1 MITLPLIRQDDDSN
15 LTPIDRAVCGLD
27 SLITALMMQGTIN
40 DPKASAEEVETFMT
54 LSVAATIP
62 AEA

>member
-1 MITLPLIRQDDDSN
+1 MITLPFIRLDDGSN
-15 LTPIDRAVCGLD
+15 LTPIERSMIGLD

-40 DPKASAEEVETFMT
+40 NPETSVEEVETFMT
-54 LSVAATIP
+54 LSVAATVP

>member
-1 MITLPLIRQDDDSN
+1 MITLPFIRQDDGSS
-15 LTPIDRAVCGLD
+15 LTPIERSMIGLD

-40 DPKASAEEVETFMT
+40 NPETSVEEVETFMT
-54 LSVAATIP
+54 LSVAATVP

>member
-1 MITLPLIRQDDDSN
+1 MITLPFIRQDDGSS
-15 LTPIDRAVCGLD
+15 LTPIERSMIGLD
-27 SLITALMMQGTIN
+27 SMITSLMMQGTIN
-40 DPKASAEEVETFMT
+40 DPKASAEEIETFMT